1 MLKIHSKP
9 DRNQSKLTV
18 CKCQKVKSS
27 AVRFF
32 LFVKCTFTCTFTYT
46 LYISQ
51 VWNDLEWTGL
61 QNGLVFFFTAFFF
74 KGFYGWLEIT
84 VENNT
89 NTFHLILKCLLWI
102 RWYHFNHKVW
112 SILWKESSLGPSISY
127 VVSKLEILTPSH
139 PPLAVFFIK
148 QGCCNSRY
156 PQGQHPC

>member
-1 MLKIHSKP
+1 MSEGQEQRSKIFFICKMHLYMYIYIHIIH
-9 DRNQSKLTV
+9 QSSMKWP
-18 CKCQKVKSS
+18 
-27 AVRFF
+27 RMNG
-32 LFVKCTFTCTFTYT
+32 FTKW
-46 LYISQ
+46 ISC
-51 VWNDLEWTGL
+51 
-61 QNGLVFFFTAFFF
+61 FFTAFFF